1 MISFEKLE
9 RNTWKIIARWF
20 VTEEKIKNRFLDDNF
35 NIYIVDKLLFQFLVN
50 FSNLKSLICIKK
62 RRQKIITCRIVKIK

>member
-62 RRQKIITCRIVKIK
+62 RRQKIIVELLK